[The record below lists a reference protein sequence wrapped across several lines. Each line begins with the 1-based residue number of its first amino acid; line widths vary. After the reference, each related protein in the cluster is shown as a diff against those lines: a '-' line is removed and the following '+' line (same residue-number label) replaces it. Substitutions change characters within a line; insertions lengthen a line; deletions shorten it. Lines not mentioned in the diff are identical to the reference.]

1 MMASIDGPALARVRL
16 HVAYDGTPFRGFAAN
31 DGVDTVAGRLNEAL
45 STVVRSPVAIVGAG
59 RTDAGVH
66 ASAQVVSADL
76 PSSVDLS
83 QVQRSVNA
91 LCAPHIVVREI
102 TWADA
107 DFHARFSAKWRRYE
121 YTILNAATPDPFKLL
136 TAWHVREPL
145 RVHAM
150 RLACDAIIGEHDFTS
165 FCKRPPTEEGQPAAS
180 MHRYVMQ
187 AKWNQDGDVLVFHIT
202 ANAFCHQMVRSVVG
216 LMVDIGQ
223 GKHLPSDMRRIMLAK
238 DRTLNAPLAPPHG
251 LCLVEVGY

>member
-1 MMASIDGPALARVRL
+1 MTTSTDGPALARVRL

-45 STVVRSPVAIVGAG
+45 STVVRAPVVIVGAG

-66 ASAQVVSADL
+66 ARAQVVSADV
-76 PSSVDLS
+76 PAHVDLA

-91 LCAPHIVVREI
+91 LCAPHIVVRDI
-102 TWADA
+102 AWADA

-121 YTILNAATPDPFKLL
+121 YTVLNAATPDPFLL
-136 TAWHVREPL
+136 NTAWHVREPL

-165 FCKRPPTEEGQPAAS
+165 FCKRPPTEDGQQPAS
-180 MHRYVMQ
+180 MGRYVMQ
-187 AKWNQDGDVLVFHIT
+187 AKWEQKDDVLSFHIK
-202 ANAFCHQMVRSVVG
+202 ANAFCHQMVRSIVG

-238 DRTLNAPLAPPHG
+238 DRTQNAPLAPPHG

>member
-1 MMASIDGPALARVRL
+1 
-16 HVAYDGTPFRGFAAN
+16 
-31 DGVDTVAGRLNEAL
+31 
-45 STVVRSPVAIVGAG
+45 
-59 RTDAGVH
+59 
-66 ASAQVVSADL
+66 VVSADV
-76 PSSVDLS
+76 PAHVDLA

-91 LCAPHIVVREI
+91 LCAPHIVVRDI
-102 TWADA
+102 AWADA

-121 YTILNAATPDPFKLL
+121 YTVLNAATPDPFLL
-136 TAWHVREPL
+136 NTAWHVREPL

-165 FCKRPPTEEGQPAAS
+165 FCKRPPTEDGQQPAS
-180 MHRYVMQ
+180 MGRYVMQ
-187 AKWNQDGDVLVFHIT
+187 AKWEQKDDVLTFHIK
-202 ANAFCHQMVRSVVG
+202 ANAFCHQMVRSIVG

-238 DRTLNAPLAPPHG
+238 DRTQNAPLAPPHG